1 MASFSSRDGSA
12 DYLRSV
18 KSQQVQAGDRFLTRQ
33 GDPSSPVTQTR
44 TVRDD
49 FGTPALVVATLAD
62 GREVRIAHNSTI
74 RVRTRR
80 PAPAL
85 DVATDLAPVGE
96 GTPEATVVEVAQLHP
111 DNQHV
116 LSVASK
122 LSRGINL
129 RSGSQLED
137 IDTLA
142 HHLFIDLDDSDGA
155 LRLTSLLT
163 DLPYDGAMGRWKSI
177 ESSLALAATIHFH
190 RGEDAEARAAAVRL
204 AEPDESEKDPIRA
217 QRTAEIRQRQLN
229 EPNLYDREILRA
241 EAAADLRGERQW
253 REARLATLMYLRA
266 RGGSETFTT
275 EELDRRVHREVETL
289 RALATRIAEAGPE
302 A

>member
-1 MASFSSRDGSA
+1 MGPHAYRDGGA

-18 KSQQVQAGDRFLTRQ
+18 KSQQVQSGDRFLTRQ

-44 TVRDD
+44 TTRDD

-62 GREVRIAHNSTI
+62 GREVRIAYNSTI
-74 RVRTRR
+74 RVRTQR

-85 DVATDLAPVGE
+85 DVSTDLAPVEE

-116 LSVASK
+116 LAMASK

-142 HHLFIDLDDSDGA
+142 RHLFIDLDDSDGA

-163 DLPYDGAMGRWKSI
+163 SLPYDGAMGRWKSI
-177 ESSLALAATIHFH
+177 ESSLALAANIHFH
-190 RGEDAEARAAAVRL
+190 RGEEAEGQAAGARL
-204 AEPDESEKDPIRA
+204 AEPDEAEPDRIRA

-241 EAAADLRGERQW
+241 EAAADLGGEREW

-266 RGGSETFTT
+266 RGGSETFTA
-275 EELDRRVHREVETL
+275 EELDRRVRREVEAL
-289 RALATRIAEAGPE
+289 RALAVRIAEAGPD